1 MDFRLEAI
9 RSANR
14 KRRRKRNGLGDS
26 PQNTADKLTR
36 AETPAEGVMKAI
48 LNFLKVHF
56 IFQKPFYFSEGS
68 PRFYVVDF
76 DIPWYSLIIE
86 VDGNQHKEPRQRDY
100 DNVRSYRLKK
110 YSNRDVLRFTNDE
123 VLFTP
128 QKVLDRIEWETEHR
142 RL

>member
-14 KRRRKRNGLGDS
+14 KRRWKRKRLGDL
-26 PQNTADKLTR
+26 PQKTEAKLAR

-48 LNFLKVHF
+48 LNFIKVHF
-56 IFQKPFYFSEGS
+56 SFQKSFFFPEGF

-76 DIPWYSLIIE
+76 DLPRYSLIIE
-86 VDGNQHKEPRQRDY
+86 VDGRQHQEDRQRDY

-110 YSNRDVLRFTNDE
+110 YCYRDVLRFTNDQ

-128 QKVLDRIEWETEHR
+128 QKVLDRIEWEMEHR
-142 RL
+142 RT